1 MWYRWYRS
9 LIRRRRTARKD
20 MVVDRKWWVMPP
32 PPSKDGLGRTLMAIL
47 VRCLISDGK
56 IQELSYVPGTIRG
69 HGPPDF
75 TRPSQS
81 EEVVKRIAEM
91 SSPFGTRF
99 EVREE
104 EVAVVL
110 EHFGVTVDRGYRGH
124 RRVLRLSRR

>member
-1 MWYRWYRS
+1 MYKGKPILYS
-9 LIRRRRTARKD
+9 LANFVHDLEGFREQ
-20 MVVDRKWWVMPP
+20 
-32 PPSKDGLGRTLMAIL
+32 SLMAIL

-56 IQELSYVPGTIRG
+56 IKELSYVPGTIRG

-81 EEVVKRIAEM
+81 EEVVKRISEM

-99 EVREE
+99 EVGEE

-110 EHFGVTVDRGYRGH
+110 EPAP
-124 RRVLRLSRR
+124 